1 LSNSGAVL
9 NTVQFFY
16 LLFCLLVGI
25 WLAGTLRMDTHT
37 SRSRRLL
44 AISLAILIVALLC
57 VGVVS
62 RTIVRHIIQ
71 AIPPVVALILVAAQ
85 SRLAP
90 SAAAPICTFWLGV
103 MINIWLFVLGIAR
116 IFSGTF
122 SAVEIALTI
131 VIALASGL
139 GILSIVRWGTRLTP
153 APRLATAAAFG
164 VAQFAAMVASFQFG

>member
-1 LSNSGAVL
+1 M
-9 NTVQFFY
+9 NTVQFVY
-16 LLFCLLVGI
+16 VLVSLLVGI
-25 WLAGTLRMDTHT
+25 GLAATLRTDTHS
-37 SRSRRLL
+37 SRSRPLL
-44 AISLAILIVALLC
+44 AVSLAILIIAILC

-62 RTIVRHIIQ
+62 RTVVRHIVQ

-90 SAAAPICTFWLGV
+90 SAAAPILTFWLGV

-122 SAVEIALTI
+122 SGVEIALTI
-131 VIALASGL
+131 IIALASGL
-139 GILSIVRWGTRLTP
+139 GILSIVRWGTRLGP
-153 APRLATAAAFG
+153 APRVAIATVFG